1 MYGTRVLLVDDE
13 KEFVD
18 TLAERIA
25 IRRLSASI
33 AYSGEQ
39 ALDMIESDI
48 PHVMVLDL
56 KMPGMGGVEV
66 LTRVKAS
73 YPEISVIILTGH
85 GDIRDQ
91 TMVEGLGASGYFQKP
106 VDIELLV
113 KMINEL
119 SCSH

>member
-91 TMVEGLGASGYFQKP
+91 AMVEGLGASGYFQKP